1 MKINSEDDTKFLD
14 KLKYGDEDAYAELIE
29 RYYQKLC
36 VYANSLVNDSLSAED
51 IVQNVFI
58 KFWKRRQRL
67 RVEHSLE
74 SLLYKAVYNEFID
87 QYRKYQVQLKVEK
100 QYYLHL
106 NAIVNDYDD
115 EKINKAIKLVY
126 KTVEALPPKCKE
138 VFLLSKKDGLSNM
151 EIANHLNIS
160 IKTVEGQI
168 SKAFKVIRKDL
179 KSKVMGLL
187 FLLFKTKKVSISKNE

>member
-14 KLKYGDEDAYAELIE
+14 KLKHGDEDSYAYLIE

-58 KFWKRRQRL
+58 RFWKRRQRL

-100 QYYLHL
+100 QYYQHL

-115 EKINKAIKLVY
+115 EKIKKAIKLVY

-138 VFLLSKKDGLSNM
+138 VFLLSKKEGLSNV

-179 KSKVMGLL
+179 KAKVMGLL
-187 FLLFKTKKVSISKNE
+187 FLLFKTKKVPVSNK

>member
-14 KLKYGDEDAYAELIE
+14 KLKHGDEDSYAYLIE

-58 KFWKRRQRL
+58 RFWKRRQRL

-100 QYYLHL
+100 QYYQHL
-106 NAIVNDYDD
+106 NAIINDYDD
-115 EKINKAIKLVY
+115 EKIKKAIKLVY

-138 VFLLSKKDGLSNM
+138 VFLLSKKEGLSNV

-179 KSKVMGLL
+179 KAKVMGLL
-187 FLLFKTKKVSISKNE
+187 FLLFKTKKVPVSNK